1 MNALN
6 QVELPIL
13 NLIAEHLH
21 CPFLDFLMPLIT
33 ALGDHGIFCIALAV
47 ILLIP
52 KRTRCLGLTLGG
64 AYLIGFALGNGVL
77 KNLTARIRPYDLE
90 NALLT
95 ADQLLV
101 SALSDFSFPSGHTL
115 VTVEAATV
123 LMLRCRKPWGYIASV
138 LALLVMFSR
147 LYLYVHYPTDVL
159 FGCLLGILFGY
170 LAVKVVPMLYARAA
184 AALSRRLAK

>member
-1 MNALN
+1 
-6 QVELPIL
+6 
-13 NLIAEHLH
+13 
-21 CPFLDFLMPLIT
+21 
-33 ALGDHGIFCIALAV
+33 
-47 ILLIP
+47 
-52 KRTRCLGLTLGG
+52 
-64 AYLIGFALGNGVL
+64 
-77 KNLTARIRPYDLE
+77 
-90 NALLT
+90 
-95 ADQLLV
+95 
-101 SALSDFSFPSGHTL
+101 LSDFSFPSGHTL